1 MRFFDKIK
9 NKILYLNKRNSTNSC
24 FLQNK
29 LEKDIYILLRK
40 EIDNKSNRENKL
52 NKNLNN
58 INAAKSTIVS
68 NSYLI
73 I

>member
-1 MRFFDKIK
+1 M
-9 NKILYLNKRNSTNSC
+9 
-24 FLQNK
+24 
-29 LEKDIYILLRK
+29 YILLRK
-40 EIDNKSNRENKL
+40 ETDNNSNRENKS

-58 INAAKSTIVS
+58 INTEKSATIS

>member
-1 MRFFDKIK
+1 
-9 NKILYLNKRNSTNSC
+9 LYLDRRNSINGC

-29 LEKDIYILLRK
+29 LEENMYILLRK
-40 EIDNKSNRENKL
+40 ETDNKSNRENKS

-58 INAAKSTIVS
+58 INTEKSATIS

>member
-1 MRFFDKIK
+1 M
-9 NKILYLNKRNSTNSC
+9 
-24 FLQNK
+24 
-29 LEKDIYILLRK
+29 YILLRK
-40 EIDNKSNRENKL
+40 ETDNKSNRENKS

-58 INAAKSTIVS
+58 INTEKSATIS